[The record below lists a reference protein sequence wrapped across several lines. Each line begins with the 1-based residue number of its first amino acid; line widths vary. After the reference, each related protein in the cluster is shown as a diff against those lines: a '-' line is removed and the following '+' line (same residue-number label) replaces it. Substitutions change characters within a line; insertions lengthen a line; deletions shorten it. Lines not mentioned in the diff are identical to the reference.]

1 MNRFRVIKK
10 LGDGSEGVVF
20 AVEDQND
27 LDEIKEKYAL
37 VRKIRFVFVSKLFEF
52 EFLLRIP
59 ILREIVS
66 YNESGPRKISD
77 LSQNWFQNFTSLGFN
92 IRENF
97 LILVRGSPPPP
108 EKGKK

>member
-1 MNRFRVIKK
+1 MIKK

-77 LSQNWFQNFTSLGFN
+77 LSQIISDYWFQNFRSLGFN
-92 IRENF
+92 KASIKY
-97 LILVRGSPPPP
+97 I
-108 EKGKK
+108 